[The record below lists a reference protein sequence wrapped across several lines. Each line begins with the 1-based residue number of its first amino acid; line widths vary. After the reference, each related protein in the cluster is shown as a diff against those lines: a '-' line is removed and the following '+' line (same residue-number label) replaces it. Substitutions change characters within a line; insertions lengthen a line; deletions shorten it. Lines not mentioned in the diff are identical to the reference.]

1 MKVLV
6 TGAGGMVGRAVVAH
20 CESQGD
26 VVSAFDRHALDI
38 ADYANVNSVFANSKP
53 DAVINCA
60 AWTDVDG
67 CESNRE
73 RAFAANAQGPENLA
87 RASKE
92 FRACL
97 ITISTDYVFDG
108 TKGDFYTQRDNPNP
122 QSVYALSKL
131 EGERRAQL
139 AHARSIV
146 VRSGFIFGPGGRNFL
161 STVVDLARTGKQIKA
176 INDAYGTPTYCLD
189 LAKQLRRLA
198 LLDVPGIYHVVSEG
212 PGASYEEVVRAIL
225 EEANLEAD
233 VWGIAMDSISRPAP
247 RPRDSRLKCL
257 ISQRLGLP
265 ELPSWLEGV
274 RDFVSRTTK
283 RPVKVEESAA

>member
-1 MKVLV
+1 LKVLV
-6 TGAGGMVGRAVVAH
+6 TGAGGMVGRAVVGH

-26 VVSAFDRHALDI
+26 EVSAFDRHALDI
-38 ADYANVNSVFANSKP
+38 TDYANVKSVFANSRP

-92 FRACL
+92 LRACL
-97 ITISTDYVFDG
+97 LTISTDYVFDG
-108 TKGDFYTQRDNPNP
+108 TKGDFYTQRDDPNP

-131 EGERRAQL
+131 EGERLAQL
-139 AHARSIV
+139 AHARTIV

-161 STVVDLARTGKQIKA
+161 SNVVDLARAGKPIKA
-176 INDAYGTPTYCLD
+176 INDAYGTPTYALD

-198 LLDVPGIYHVVSEG
+198 LLDLPGVYHVVNEG
-212 PGASYEEVVRAIL
+212 RGASYEEIVRAIL
-225 EEANLEAD
+225 NEANLEAD
-233 VWGIAMDSISRPAP
+233 VVGVAMDSITRPAP

-257 ISQRLGLP
+257 LSPRLGLP
-265 ELPSWLEGV
+265 ELPSWREAV
-274 RDFVSRTTK
+274 RDFVSRSAK
-283 RPVKVEESAA
+283 QPVKVEESAA